1 MSLMYVMDVV
11 KSEYIS
17 DVQLNKY
24 IITIEIGWVKEEV
37 SFRPLVFLEISLYLN
52 TSKNKNT
59 KIPHIARTSRG

>member
-1 MSLMYVMDVV
+1 MMEVI

-52 TSKNKNT
+52 ISKNK
-59 KIPHIARTSRG
+59 I